1 MIYYGDKKIPKI
13 KKYRSNIQK
22 NNQNYSII
30 LSVVQE
36 KLQISL
42 KFSNNY
48 SDEIFEYTNF
58 YSFHQLQI
66 INKYFRKFDNLEQ
79 ISRDLDKKIKK
90 NNVSIEEKNGFI
102 ILSITVLIKNE
113 TSTVIFKLLQNKI
126 MDNRSKHS
134 RIKNTSNN
142 YKGINNYSVSM
153 PKYDVNNTKK
163 MKNMLNDL
171 NDRVSMLESNQ
182 NNKSL
187 RHGNNYMNRYASMP
201 KENVYNNYI
210 NNNINSNMNM
220 NNNDQKILLNN
231 MNTILTRI
239 NKLED
244 INKEKEKRIKEL
256 ENEVNQYEANLSSSI
271 SYPLYGPLLNKS
283 EISNSEIYVNNNI
296 IKHKKNNQL
305 NISENKVDSGFIN
318 EYNNKSKEESS
329 KILRN
334 NKNNGSRYNNTSQR
348 YAFKPIEENKEKII
362 NNNIYSEED
371 EKNNYKDQENSNDS
385 YKENNINNK
394 LKGKKQLK
402 NKSKTQSNIH
412 KNKASNSSSIK
423 DDEDSYNNKK
433 RNKGRSYSS
442 SPSQSEQ
449 NGKDSYNKKKKKKI

>member
-1 MIYYGDKKIPKI
+1 M
-13 KKYRSNIQK
+13 
-22 NNQNYSII
+22 
-30 LSVVQE
+30 E
-36 KLQISL
+36 K
-42 KFSNNY
+42 
-48 SDEIFEYTNF
+48 
-58 YSFHQLQI
+58 
-66 INKYFRKFDNLEQ
+66 
-79 ISRDLDKKIKK
+79 
-90 NNVSIEEKNGFI
+90 
-102 ILSITVLIKNE
+102 
-113 TSTVIFKLLQNKI
+113 
-126 MDNRSKHS
+126 
-134 RIKNTSNN
+134 
-142 YKGINNYSVSM
+142 
-153 PKYDVNNTKK
+153 
-163 MKNMLNDL
+163 
-171 NDRVSMLESNQ
+171 
-182 NNKSL
+182 
-187 RHGNNYMNRYASMP
+187 
-201 KENVYNNYI
+201 
-210 NNNINSNMNM
+210 
-220 NNNDQKILLNN
+220 
-231 MNTILTRI
+231 
-239 NKLED
+239 
-244 INKEKEKRIKEL
+244 
-256 ENEVNQYEANLSSSI
+256 EVNQYEANLSSSI

-423 DDEDSYNNKK
+423 DDEDSNNNGTQIRLFGKE
-433 RNKGRSYSS
+433 RNLVGMGVNKWINLNKLIDREKSS
-442 SPSQSEQ
+442 KDNNPNS
-449 NGKDSYNKKKKKKI
+449 NGIVLNKE